1 MRLLQTAVILAAL
14 TSLAQVPGGA
24 FDGGSEM
31 AALPDAGV
39 VESTVS
45 LTTPMASPPKH
56 DDKAVEATAK
66 FGEGV
71 TFKAKGFSLNLRGRT
86 QTQALAVMPAEGSTA
101 QRQTALF
108 VRRARLAIK
117 GEFPWHL
124 SFTMQLAF
132 ANLDMEPDAPN
143 VLRDAYIDFRPLR
156 ALSVRF
162 GQMKVPFDV
171 QRVVSSSSL
180 QMVDRSIVTGELNL
194 DRDVGVLLYSEDL
207 FDWQQ
212 RLRYTVGIMGGDGRN
227 RIGANQGLLYVARLR
242 FSFFGPFDD
251 KIEGDPDRLDELRLA
266 VGAAVAR
273 NVLSN
278 RPRSTLGTPYQVATF
293 DYSHA
298 TADLH
303 VKWRGASLLSQFFW
317 RQADQDFFDGSLK
330 GMTLKEYSR
339 SGLGWF
345 VQAGYYALPWLE
357 LTGRYGDLR
366 PTVTTDPTF
375 KRQRE
380 IGGGLNFMFQKHDF
394 KIQSDYFWLD
404 DGRGGNGRHQVR
416 VQAQVFF

>member
-1 MRLLQTAVILAAL
+1 MRLLQTVTVFTAL
-14 TSLAQVPGGA
+14 TALAQA
-24 FDGGSEM
+24 ADSQFDAGTEI
-31 AALPDAGV
+31 APVADAGV
-39 VESTVS
+39 VEHNVP
-45 LTTPMASPPKH
+45 LTAPFANPPKH
-56 DDKAVEATAK
+56 EDKTVETTAR

-71 TFKAKGFSLNLRGRT
+71 TFKAKGLSLNLRSRI
-86 QTQALAVMPAEGSTA
+86 QTQALAVFPTAESTA
-101 QRQTALF
+101 QRQSSLMI
-108 VRRARLAIK
+108 RRARLAIK
-117 GEFPWHL
+117 GELPWHL
-124 SFTMQLAF
+124 SFTLQLAF
-132 ANLDMEPDAPN
+132 SNLDMEPDAPN

-171 QRVVSSSSL
+171 QRVISSSSL

-194 DRDVGVLLYSEDL
+194 DRDVGVLLYSDDL
-207 FDWQQ
+207 FDWRQ

-227 RIGANQGLLYVARLR
+227 RIGANQGLLYVARVR

-266 VGAAVAR
+266 IGGAVAR
-273 NVLSN
+273 NVLTN

-293 DYSHA
+293 DYTHA

-317 RQADQDFFDGSLK
+317 RQADQNFFDGSLR
-330 GMTLKEYSR
+330 GMTLKEFSR

-357 LTGRYGDLR
+357 FTGRYGDLR
-366 PTVTTDPTF
+366 PTAATDPTF

-404 DGRGGNGRHQVR
+404 DGASGNGRHQIR